1 MKTVFLFLIEII
13 IETIN
18 SERPKKIEIKIAN
31 PSGYI
36 QLDLF
41 NSKKIKENIK
51 NRIITRIENIN
62 PIFNVLEKKLRNFS
76 NSLLTGLNL

>member
-1 MKTVFLFLIEII
+1 MKTNFLFLIEII

-41 NSKKIKENIK
+41 NRKKIKENIK

-62 PIFNVLEKKLRNFS
+62 PIFNVLEKNF
-76 NSLLTGLNL
+76 